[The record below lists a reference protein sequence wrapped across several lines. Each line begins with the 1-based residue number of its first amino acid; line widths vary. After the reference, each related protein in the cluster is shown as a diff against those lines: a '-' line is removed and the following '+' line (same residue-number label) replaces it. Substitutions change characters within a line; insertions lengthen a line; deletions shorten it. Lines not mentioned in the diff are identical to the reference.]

1 MLENNKKGD
10 VMTKK
15 SIKQIIRIL
24 IVVLIVS
31 AIIAIASVL
40 VKNANTEKESTSD
53 LTTTELSTITESSTE
68 KNEIDRTEWN
78 LMLVNVDNPMPEN
91 YEINVKQLDNG
102 QAVDERCYDDLQKM
116 MDDCR
121 SAGLSPV
128 ICSSYRTWE
137 KQQML
142 FDNQVEKWKNQGCS
156 ENEAKIEA
164 GKLVAVPGT
173 SEHQLGLALDIV
185 DISYQLLEED
195 QQDTPAQKW
204 LLENCWKY
212 GFILRYPKDKMD
224 ITKISY
230 EPWHYRYVGKKAAKE
245 IFDSKIC
252 LEEYLEK

>member
-1 MLENNKKGD
+1 M
-10 VMTKK
+10 
-15 SIKQIIRIL
+15 

-121 SAGLSPV
+121 SAV
-128 ICSSYRTWE
+128 
-137 KQQML
+137 
-142 FDNQVEKWKNQGCS
+142 
-156 ENEAKIEA
+156 
-164 GKLVAVPGT
+164 
-173 SEHQLGLALDIV
+173 
-185 DISYQLLEED
+185 
-195 QQDTPAQKW
+195 
-204 LLENCWKY
+204 
-212 GFILRYPKDKMD
+212 
-224 ITKISY
+224 
-230 EPWHYRYVGKKAAKE
+230 
-245 IFDSKIC
+245 
-252 LEEYLEK
+252 